1 MILKSFL
8 IEKNISQLNEYN
20 VNLVYGENLGLKDD
34 IKNAVKIHFKGYEQI
49 SFNQDEIIKNNK
61 LLNEQIYNV
70 SLFSK
75 KKIIFLNEISDK
87 IKDLLIEFI
96 EKPNLDVKIFLF
108 AQNLEK
114 KSLIRKLFEKEKKLG
129 IIACYQDNERTLAD
143 YIRKKLEGYNGLT
156 QQIVNFIINNS
167 GLDRKTISNEIDKI
181 KSLFLDKKIKI
192 EKLPE
197 LLNNNNNL
205 DFNDVR
211 DSCLEGN
218 REKLNNNLSNVIFQN
233 ENSYFYLSVL
243 ITRIEK
249 LIKLNEELKIEKSLE
264 RAIDKIKPPIFWK
277 DKPIFLKQIRIW
289 NKKKLIDAKEMLFD
303 TEINIKKNG
312 NSNNTILIKNLVI
325 NLYQKGTSTS

>member
-87 IKDLLIEFI
+87 IRDLLIEFI

-114 KSLIRKLFEKEKKLG
+114 KSLIRRLFEKEKKLG
-129 IIACYQDNERTLAD
+129 IVACYQDNERTLAD

-249 LIKLNEELKIEKSLE
+249 LIKLNDELKIEKSLE
-264 RAIDKIKPPIFWK
+264 RAIDKIKPPVFWK

-289 NKKKLIDAKEMLFD
+289 NKKKLIDAKKMLFD

>member
-289 NKKKLIDAKEMLFD
+289 NKKKLIDAKKMLFD

>member
-249 LIKLNEELKIEKSLE
+249 LIKLNDELKIEKSLE

-289 NKKKLIDAKEMLFD
+289 NKKKLIDAKKMLFD

>member
-8 IEKNISQLNEYN
+8 IEKNISQLNEYD

-34 IKNAVKIHFKGYEQI
+34 IKSAVKIHFKDYEQI
-49 SFNQDEIIKNNK
+49 SFNQDEIIRNNK

>member
-8 IEKNISQLNEYN
+8 IEKNISQLNEYD

-75 KKIIFLNEISDK
+75 KKIIFLNEISDT

-249 LIKLNEELKIEKSLE
+249 LIKLNDELKIEKSLE

-289 NKKKLIDAKEMLFD
+289 NKKKLIDAKKMLFD

>member
-34 IKNAVKIHFKGYEQI
+34 IKNAIKIHLKGYDQI

-61 LLNEQIYNV
+61 LLHEQIYNV

-87 IKDLLIEFI
+87 IRDSLIEFI
-96 EKPNLDVKIFLF
+96 EKPTLEVKIFLF

-114 KSLIRKLFEKEKKLG
+114 KSVIRQLFEKEKKLG
-129 IIACYQDNERTLAD
+129 IIACYQDNERTLAY

-156 QQIVNFIINNS
+156 QEIINFIISNS
-167 GLDRKTISNEIDKI
+167 GLDRKTISHEIEKI

-211 DSCLEGN
+211 DSCL
-218 REKLNNNLSNVIFQN
+218 
-233 ENSYFYLSVL
+233 
-243 ITRIEK
+243 
-249 LIKLNEELKIEKSLE
+249 
-264 RAIDKIKPPIFWK
+264 
-277 DKPIFLKQIRIW
+277 
-289 NKKKLIDAKEMLFD
+289 
-303 TEINIKKNG
+303 
-312 NSNNTILIKNLVI
+312 
-325 NLYQKGTSTS
+325 

>member
-34 IKNAVKIHFKGYEQI
+34 IKSAVKIHFKDYEQI
-49 SFNQDEIIKNNK
+49 SFNQDEIIRNNK

-289 NKKKLIDAKEMLFD
+289 NKKKLIDAKKMLFD

>member
-8 IEKNISQLNEYN
+8 IEKNISQLNEYD

-34 IKNAVKIHFKGYEQI
+34 IKSAVKIHFKDYEQI
-49 SFNQDEIIKNNK
+49 SFNQDEIIRNNK

-211 DSCLEGN
+211 DSCFEGN
-218 REKLNNNLSNVIFQN
+218 REKLNNNLSNVILQ
-233 ENSYFYLSVL
+233 Y
-243 ITRIEK
+243 
-249 LIKLNEELKIEKSLE
+249 
-264 RAIDKIKPPIFWK
+264 
-277 DKPIFLKQIRIW
+277 
-289 NKKKLIDAKEMLFD
+289 
-303 TEINIKKNG
+303 
-312 NSNNTILIKNLVI
+312 
-325 NLYQKGTSTS
+325 

>member
-87 IKDLLIEFI
+87 IRDLLIEFI

-114 KSLIRKLFEKEKKLG
+114 KSLIRRLFEKEKKLG
-129 IIACYQDNERTLAD
+129 IVACYQDNERTLAD

-211 DSCLEGN
+211 DSCFEGN

-289 NKKKLIDAKEMLFD
+289 NKKKLIDAKKMLFD

>member
-87 IKDLLIEFI
+87 IRDLLIEFI

-249 LIKLNEELKIEKSLE
+249 LIKLNDELKIEKSLE
-264 RAIDKIKPPIFWK
+264 RAIDKIKPPVFWK

-289 NKKKLIDAKEMLFD
+289 NKKKLIDAKKMLFD

>member
-8 IEKNISQLNEYN
+8 IEKNISQLNEYD

-34 IKNAVKIHFKGYEQI
+34 IKSAVKIHFKDYEQI
-49 SFNQDEIIKNNK
+49 SFNQDEIIRNNK

-87 IKDLLIEFI
+87 IRDLLIEFI

-114 KSLIRKLFEKEKKLG
+114 KSLIRRLFEKEKKLG
-129 IIACYQDNERTLAD
+129 IVACYQDNERTLAD

-249 LIKLNEELKIEKSLE
+249 LIKLNDELKIEKSLE
-264 RAIDKIKPPIFWK
+264 RAIDKIKPPVFWK

-289 NKKKLIDAKEMLFD
+289 NKKKLIDAKKMLFD

>member
-249 LIKLNEELKIEKSLE
+249 LIKLNDELKIEKSLE

>member
-49 SFNQDEIIKNNK
+49 TFNQDEIIKNNK

-249 LIKLNEELKIEKSLE
+249 LIKLNDELKIEKSLE

-289 NKKKLIDAKEMLFD
+289 NKKKLIDAKKMLFD

>member
-249 LIKLNEELKIEKSLE
+249 LIKLNDELKIEKSLE
-264 RAIDKIKPPIFWK
+264 RAIDKIKPPVFWK

-289 NKKKLIDAKEMLFD
+289 NKKKLIDAKKMLFD